1 MSMGVADVIPGVSG
15 GSVAF
20 ITGIYSEMVHAL
32 RSIDR
37 EAFELVTKKRFS
49 DCWTKI
55 NGNFLVALFAGI
67 ITSLLTIARLMTHL
81 QTKYPILVWSFV
93 FGLILVSALL
103 VLRDIKKWNV
113 GVVAAFFFG
122 ALVSYGITLLS
133 PAQTPPSIWFIF
145 LTGVLSVSA
154 LLIPGLSGAFI
165 LLLLGKYQY
174 MVNAL
179 ISFNVVVILVFLG
192 GCMVGLIGFSRI
204 LTWTLDNYHSA
215 TVALLTGF
223 MLGSLNKVWP
233 WREVLEYVTNSRG
246 DQVPAFDRSIL
257 PWHYFATTGKDPQ
270 VFQAILMM
278 AISVFIVVLF
288 VKIAARLKTKI

>member
-1 MSMGVADVIPGVSG
+1 MGVADVIPGMSG

-37 EAFELVTKKRFS
+37 EAFELVTKKRFH

-67 ITSLLTIARLMTHL
+67 VTSLLTIARVITHL
-81 QTKYPILVWSFV
+81 QTRYPILVWSFV
-93 FGLILVSALL
+93 FGLVLISALL

-113 GVVAAFFFG
+113 GVVAAFFCG
-122 ALVSYGITLLS
+122 ALASYGITLLS
-133 PAQTPPSIWFIF
+133 PVQTPASIWFIF
-145 LTGVLSVSA
+145 LTGLLSVSA

-179 ISFNVVVILVFLG
+179 ISFNIVPILVFLG
-192 GCMVGLIGFSRI
+192 GCVVGLIGFSRF
-204 LTWTLDNYHSA
+204 LTWTLDNYRNA

-257 PWHYFATTGKDPQ
+257 PWHYFNITGKDPQ

>member
-1 MSMGVADVIPGVSG
+1 MGVADVIPGMSG

-20 ITGIYSEMVHAL
+20 ITGIYSEMVYAL

-37 EAFELVTKKRFS
+37 EAFELLTKKRFQ
-49 DCWTKI
+49 DFWNKI
-55 NGNFLVALFAGI
+55 NGTFLVFLFSGI
-67 ITSLLTIARLMTHL
+67 VTSLFTLARLVTYL

-93 FGLILVSALL
+93 FGLVLISALL
-103 VLRDIKKWNV
+103 VLRDIKKWNIGTV
-113 GVVAAFFFG
+113 TAFFCG
-122 ALVSYGITLLS
+122 ALVSFGITLLS
-133 PAQTPPSIWFIF
+133 PAQTPASIWFIF
-145 LTGVLSVSA
+145 LTGMLSVSA
-154 LLIPGLSGAFI
+154 LLIPGLSGVFI

-179 ISFNVVVILVFLG
+179 ISFNFLVIIVFFM
-192 GCMVGLIGFSRI
+192 GCVVGLIGFSRF
-204 LTWTLDNYHSA
+204 LTFTLDNYRNA

-223 MLGSLNKVWP
+223 MLGALNKVWP
-233 WREVLEYVTNSRG
+233 WREVIEYVTNSKG
-246 DQVPAFDRSIL
+246 EQVPAFDRSIL
-257 PWHYFATTGKDPQ
+257 PWNYFVTTGKDPQ

>member
-1 MSMGVADVIPGVSG
+1 MGVADVIPGMSG

-20 ITGIYSEMVHAL
+20 ITGIYGEMVYAL

-37 EAFELVTKKRFS
+37 EAFELLTKKRFQ
-49 DCWTKI
+49 DFWNKI
-55 NGNFLVALFAGI
+55 NGTFLTLLFAGI
-67 ITSLLTIARLMTHL
+67 ITSLFTLARLVTYL

-93 FGLILVSALL
+93 FGLILISALL
-103 VLRDIKKWNV
+103 VLRDIKKWTI
-113 GVVAAFFFG
+113 GTVVAFFCG
-122 ALVSYGITLLS
+122 TLVSFGITLLS
-133 PAQTPPSIWFIF
+133 PAQTPASIWFIF
-145 LTGVLSVSA
+145 LTGMLSVSA
-154 LLIPGLSGAFI
+154 LLIPGLSGVFI

-179 ISFNVVVILVFLG
+179 ISLNFLVIIVFLA
-192 GCMVGLIGFSRI
+192 GCVAGLIGFSRF
-204 LTWTLDNYHSA
+204 LTLILDNYHNA

-233 WREVLEYVTNSRG
+233 WREVLEYVTNRKG

-257 PWHYFATTGKDPQ
+257 PWHYLNITGKDPQ

-278 AISVFIVVLF
+278 AVSVFIVVLF

>member
-1 MSMGVADVIPGVSG
+1 MGVADVIPGMSG

-20 ITGIYSEMVHAL
+20 ITGIYSEMVYAL

-37 EAFELVTKKRFS
+37 EAFELLTKKRFQ
-49 DCWTKI
+49 DFWNKI
-55 NGNFLVALFAGI
+55 NGTFLVFLFSGI
-67 ITSLLTIARLMTHL
+67 VTSLFTLARLVTYL

-93 FGLILVSALL
+93 FGLVLISALL
-103 VLRDIKKWNV
+103 VLRDIKKWNIGTV
-113 GVVAAFFFG
+113 TAFFCG
-122 ALVSYGITLLS
+122 ALVGFGITLLS
-133 PAQTPPSIWFIF
+133 PAQTPASIWFIF
-145 LTGVLSVSA
+145 LTGMLSVSA
-154 LLIPGLSGAFI
+154 LLIPGLSGVFI

-179 ISFNVVVILVFLG
+179 ISFNFLVIIVFFM
-192 GCMVGLIGFSRI
+192 GCVVGLIGFSRF
-204 LTWTLDNYHSA
+204 LTWTLENYHNA

>member
-1 MSMGVADVIPGVSG
+1 MGVADVIPGMSG

-20 ITGIYSEMVHAL
+20 ITGIYVEMVHAL

-37 EAFELVTKKRFS
+37 EAFELLTKKRF
-49 DCWTKI
+49 DDFWKKI
-55 NGNFLVALFAGI
+55 NGNFLVAVFAGI
-67 ITSLLTIARLMTHL
+67 VTSLLTIARLMTHL

-93 FGLILVSALL
+93 FGLILISALL
-103 VLRDIKKWNV
+103 VLRDIKKYNV
-113 GVVAAFFFG
+113 GIVVAFFCG
-122 ALVSYGITLLS
+122 ALASYGITLLS
-133 PAQTPPSIWFIF
+133 PAQTPASIWFIF
-145 LTGVLSVSA
+145 LTGLLSVSA

-179 ISFNVVVILVFLG
+179 ISFNFVVILVFLG
-192 GCMVGLIGFSRI
+192 GCVAGLIGFSRF
-204 LTWTLDNYHSA
+204 LTLTLNNYHNA

-223 MLGSLNKVWP
+223 MVGSLNKVWP

-257 PWHYFATTGKDPQ
+257 PWHYLNITGKDPQ

>member
-1 MSMGVADVIPGVSG
+1 MGVADVIPGMSG

-20 ITGIYSEMVHAL
+20 ITGIYSEMVRAL

-37 EAFELVTKKRFS
+37 EAFELVAKKRYQDF
-49 DCWTKI
+49 WNKI
-55 NGNFLVALFAGI
+55 NGTFLVVLFGGI
-67 ITSLLTIARLMTHL
+67 ITSLFTFARLVTHL

-93 FGLILVSALL
+93 FGLVLISALL
-103 VLRDIKKWNV
+103 VLRDIKKWNI
-113 GVVAAFFFG
+113 GIVAAFFCG
-122 ALVSYGITLLS
+122 AFVSFGITLLS
-133 PAQTPPSIWFIF
+133 PAQTPASIWFIF
-145 LTGVLSVSA
+145 LTGMLSVCA

-179 ISFNVVVILVFLG
+179 ISFNFLVIIVFLG
-192 GCMVGLIGFSRI
+192 GCVAGLIGFSRF
-204 LTWTLDNYHSA
+204 LTYTLDNYHNA

-223 MLGSLNKVWP
+223 MLGALNKVWP
-233 WREVLEYVTNSRG
+233 WREIVEYVTNSKG
-246 DQVPAFDRSIL
+246 EQVPAFDRSIL
-257 PWHYFATTGKDPQ
+257 PWNYFVITGKDPQ

>member
-1 MSMGVADVIPGVSG
+1 MGVADVIPGMSG

-20 ITGIYSEMVHAL
+20 ITGIYSEMVYAL

-37 EAFELVTKKRFS
+37 EAFELLTKKRFQ
-49 DCWTKI
+49 DFWNKI
-55 NGNFLVALFAGI
+55 NGTFLVFLFSGI
-67 ITSLLTIARLMTHL
+67 VTSLFTLARLVTYL

-93 FGLILVSALL
+93 FGLVLISALL
-103 VLRDIKKWNV
+103 VLRDIKKWNIGTV
-113 GVVAAFFFG
+113 TAFFCG
-122 ALVSYGITLLS
+122 ALVSFGITLLS
-133 PAQTPPSIWFIF
+133 PAQTPASIWFIF
-145 LTGVLSVSA
+145 LTGMLSVSA
-154 LLIPGLSGAFI
+154 LLIPGLSGVFI

-179 ISFNVVVILVFLG
+179 IGFNFLVIIVFFM
-192 GCMVGLIGFSRI
+192 GCVAGLIGFSRF
-204 LTWTLDNYHSA
+204 LTWTLENYHNA

>member
-1 MSMGVADVIPGVSG
+1 MRRLKDYILLYVKGLSMGVADVIPGMSG

-37 EAFELVTKKRFS
+37 EAFELVTKKRFR

-67 ITSLLTIARLMTHL
+67 VTSLLTIARLVTHL

-122 ALVSYGITLLS
+122 AFVSYGITLLS
-133 PAQTPPSIWFIF
+133 PVQTPASIWFVF
-145 LTGVLSVSA
+145 LTGLLSVSA

-192 GCMVGLIGFSRI
+192 GCVVGLIGFSRF
-204 LTWTLDNYHSA
+204 L
-215 TVALLTGF
+215 
-223 MLGSLNKVWP
+223 
-233 WREVLEYVTNSRG
+233 
-246 DQVPAFDRSIL
+246 
-257 PWHYFATTGKDPQ
+257 
-270 VFQAILMM
+270 
-278 AISVFIVVLF
+278 
-288 VKIAARLKTKI
+288 

>member
-1 MSMGVADVIPGVSG
+1 MGVADVIPGMSG

-20 ITGIYSEMVHAL
+20 ITGIYVEMVHAL

-37 EAFELVTKKRFS
+37 EAFELLTKKRFE
-49 DCWTKI
+49 DFWKKI
-55 NGNFLVALFAGI
+55 NGNFLVAVFAGI
-67 ITSLLTIARLMTHL
+67 VTSLLTIARLMTHL

-93 FGLILVSALL
+93 FGFILISALL

-113 GVVAAFFFG
+113 GIVVAFFCG
-122 ALVSYGITLLS
+122 ALASYGITLLS
-133 PAQTPPSIWFIF
+133 PAQTPASIWFIF
-145 LTGVLSVSA
+145 LTGLLSVSA

-179 ISFNVVVILVFLG
+179 ISFNFVVILVFLG
-192 GCMVGLIGFSRI
+192 GCVTGLIGFSRF
-204 LTWTLDNYHSA
+204 LTWTLNNYHNA

-257 PWHYFATTGKDPQ
+257 PWHYLATTGKDPH

>member
-1 MSMGVADVIPGVSG
+1 MGVADVIPGMSG

-20 ITGIYSEMVHAL
+20 ITGIYSEMVYAL

-37 EAFELVTKKRFS
+37 EAFELLTKKRFQ
-49 DCWTKI
+49 DFWNKI
-55 NGNFLVALFAGI
+55 NGTFLVFLFSGI
-67 ITSLLTIARLMTHL
+67 VTSLFTLARLVTYL

-93 FGLILVSALL
+93 FGLVLISALL
-103 VLRDIKKWNV
+103 VLRDIKKWNIGTV
-113 GVVAAFFFG
+113 TAFFCG
-122 ALVSYGITLLS
+122 TLVSFGITLLS
-133 PAQTPPSIWFIF
+133 PAQTPASIWFIF
-145 LTGVLSVSA
+145 LTGMLSVSA
-154 LLIPGLSGAFI
+154 LLIPGLSGVFI

-179 ISFNVVVILVFLG
+179 ISFNFLVIIVFFM
-192 GCMVGLIGFSRI
+192 GCVVGLIGFSRF
-204 LTWTLDNYHSA
+204 LTWTLENYHNA

-223 MLGSLNKVWP
+223 MLGALNKVWP
-233 WREVLEYVTNSRG
+233 WREVIEYVTNSKG
-246 DQVPAFDRSIL
+246 AQVPAFDRSIL

>member
-1 MSMGVADVIPGVSG
+1 MGVADIIPGMSG

-20 ITGIYSEMVHAL
+20 MTGIYTEMVYAL

-37 EAFELVTKKRFS
+37 EAFELLTKKRYQDF
-49 DCWTKI
+49 WNKI
-55 NGNFLVALFAGI
+55 NGTFLVVLFSGI
-67 ITSLLTIARLMTHL
+67 VTSLFTFARLVAYL

-93 FGLILVSALL
+93 FGLVLISALL

-113 GVVAAFFFG
+113 GIVVAFFFG

-133 PAQTPPSIWFIF
+133 PAQTPAAIWFIF
-145 LTGVLSVSA
+145 MTGVLSVSA
-154 LLIPGLSGAFI
+154 LLIPGLSGVFI

-179 ISFNVVVILVFLG
+179 ISFNFLVIIVFLT
-192 GCMVGLIGFSRI
+192 GCVAGLIGFSRF
-204 LTWTLDNYHSA
+204 LTWTLENYHNA

-257 PWHYFATTGKDPQ
+257 PWHYLNITGKDPQ

>member
-1 MSMGVADVIPGVSG
+1 MGVADVIPGMSG

-32 RSIDR
+32 RAIDR
-37 EAFELVTKKRFS
+37 EAFELVTKKRFN
-49 DCWTKI
+49 DCWKKI

-67 ITSLLTIARLMTHL
+67 VTSLLTIARLMTHL

-93 FGLILVSALL
+93 FGLILISALL
-103 VLRDIKKWNV
+103 VLRDIKKWNL
-113 GVVAAFFFG
+113 GIVAAFFCG
-122 ALVSYGITLLS
+122 ALASYGITLLS
-133 PAQTPPSIWFIF
+133 PVQTPVSIWFIF
-145 LTGVLSVSA
+145 LTGMLSVSA

-179 ISFNVVVILVFLG
+179 ISFNIVVILVFLG
-192 GCMVGLIGFSRI
+192 GCVVGLIGFSRF
-204 LTWTLDNYHSA
+204 LTWTLDNYRNA

-223 MLGSLNKVWP
+223 MLGSLNKAWP
-233 WREVLEYVTNSRG
+233 WREVLEYVTNSKG

-257 PWHYFATTGKDPQ
+257 PWHYFNITGKDPQ